1 MLYDNR
7 IAAAFLEGRPVTEEK
22 HFYLLQEYKEAD
34 PKRRDIV
41 QELDSQLESIVE
53 EFPTFN
59 KELFEAVF
67 PNYREQLKTV
77 CIMAVVGTKE
87 NRIVKSEEGLC
98 ILIDLIHIA
107 DYTRIVSQMTYILQN
122 YLTFELSKYLIQ
134 KQFPVRSRKT
144 IWHSQTV
151 LRIIWHGMLPAAA
164 ISFIHRNMKRIRSVP
179 SVFFHRRCR
188 WKQKPY
194 SIRSWSV
201 P

>member
-53 EFPTFN
+53 EFRPLI
-59 KELFEAVF
+59 KELLRLFS
-67 PNYREQLKTV
+67 NYREQLKTV

-134 KQFPVRSRKT
+134 KQF
-144 IWHSQTV
+144 
-151 LRIIWHGMLPAAA
+151 LC
-164 ISFIHRNMKRIRSVP
+164 VP
-179 SVFFHRRCR
+179 
-188 WKQKPY
+188 
-194 SIRSWSV
+194 
-201 P
+201 

>member
-67 PNYREQLKTV
+67 PITGSSWRL
-77 CIMAVVGTKE
+77 
-87 NRIVKSEEGLC
+87 S
-98 ILIDLIHIA
+98 
-107 DYTRIVSQMTYILQN
+107 VSWR
-122 YLTFELSKYLIQ
+122 LSAQ
-134 KQFPVRSRKT
+134 RKT
-144 IWHSQTV
+144 A
-151 LRIIWHGMLPAAA
+151 L
-164 ISFIHRNMKRIRSVP
+164 
-179 SVFFHRRCR
+179 
-188 WKQKPY
+188 
-194 SIRSWSV
+194 
-201 P
+201 